1 MEVVS
6 LRASQLTQ
14 QIYSSSVLRLFV
26 AQQQQQILAFCTL
39 LTVALSLL
47 FYSRRLHLTHYNYNF
62 TRCLNCLIIRP
73 SRIRSSIRT
82 RILPLNLKLKR
93 LRTLTSVTKSTTV
106 YYTSVLLRP
115 LNKMRKETKI
125 RVKNIINIKSG
136 MSMSSASFSSYNK
149 RTNNS
154 TSAAIESTQ
163 SLYCQACEN
172 NDVGAAKITASKSYP
187 MFVPNS
193 MRRNGNSQPR
203 INSSKVSFLEFII

>member
-93 LRTLTSVTKSTTV
+93 LRTLTSATKSTTV

-115 LNKMRKETKI
+115 LNKMRKETKL

-172 NDVGAAKITASKSYP
+172 NDVGAKITASKSYP

-203 INSSKVSFLEFII
+203 INSSKVSFLEFIIL